1 MIIRNRKAFSLTEI
15 LVALSVLAFA
25 LVPLMGV
32 MWSGV
37 RRTDVSNT
45 YANASQIAA
54 SVLEYILND
63 SVRFS
68 QLNFTNPAAPSL
80 RDSDD
85 SKESYGITTTVLG
98 VNDFLGDRCWDS
110 GVDTEAQCTKAM
122 SKKRFFKIGRNNF
135 YTDLYLGAY
144 FINVPGAPGGKQT
157 NLSYK
162 YLVNPAI
169 DYEVIVDNPQLFYD
183 TAILSNRNYGDVG
196 YSYEFFSPYLA
207 SDDTVGFSRWSPDP
221 SRHNM
226 DTSKTDQTLSLPFDN
241 ADVAFTDVGGSVL
254 GNPRFAEYSN
264 FAKVQLFIRWGYEF
278 VSEKLETVSG
288 SSGSYSKDKA
298 VGMVDS
304 RGKAKMIELVTFK
317 GRFQ

>member
-1 MIIRNRKAFSLTEI
+1 VIIRNRKAFSLTEI

-110 GVDTEAQCTKAM
+110 GVDTEGQCTKAM

-135 YTDLYLGAY
+135 YTDLYFGAY

-169 DYEVIVDNPQLFYD
+169 DYEVAANNPQLFYD
-183 TAILSNRNYGDVG
+183 TTILTNKNYDAGG
-196 YSYEFFSPYLA
+196 TTYSYEDFSPY
-207 SDDTVGFSRWSPDP
+207 FQPEWSPDP
-221 SRHNM
+221 GLHNLE
-226 DTSKTDQTLSLPFDN
+226 DTKTDQTVSLPFDS

-278 VSEKLETVSG
+278 VSEKLETVSAT
-288 SSGSYSKDKA
+288 SGSYTKDKA
-298 VGMVDS
+298 IGMVDS